1 MIYVCLPSFNAAST
15 VGLVLWK
22 IRQVLEEF
30 SREYQILVVDDAST
44 DGTATV
50 LEPYERALPMT
61 LISMGQHVGHGA
73 SLEILVREAL
83 SRTDRPRRDCLI
95 TLPADFSV
103 TPVVLPDLIKRIESG
118 ADVVVGE
125 VLSAP
130 ASPAMR
136 GVRRLA
142 TWLLRPGV
150 QLRGLRDIASGVY
163 AFRLITL
170 RGCVKESQG
179 PLLHTDGRCADAE
192 LVARAATIAR
202 QIAVVPLAADAPD
215 GAARSSEGALSL
227 ALSLI
232 RAGRSLSI
240 PAPQTPVR
248 RTS

>member
-1 MIYVCLPSFNAAST
+1 
-15 VGLVLWK
+15 LVLWK

-30 SREYQILVVDDAST
+30 RREYQILVVDDAST
-44 DGTATV
+44 DDTPAV

-61 LISMGQHVGHGA
+61 LMRMGQHVGHGA

-95 TLPADFSV
+95 TLPTDFSV
-103 TPVVLPDLIKRIESG
+103 TPAVLPDLIKRIESG

-125 VLSAP
+125 ALSAP
-130 ASPAMR
+130 DSPAMR

-170 RGCVKESQG
+170 RGCLKERQG
-179 PLLHTDGRCADAE
+179 PLLQTDGRCADAE
-192 LVARAATIAR
+192 LVARAATVAR
-202 QIAVVPLAADAPD
+202 QIAVLPLTASAPNAAAKS
-215 GAARSSEGALSL
+215 GEGALSL
-227 ALSLI
+227 ALKLI

-240 PAPQTPVR
+240 PAPQTPIQR
-248 RTS
+248 AS

>member
-1 MIYVCLPSFNAAST
+1 MIYVCVPSFNAAST

-30 SREYQILVVDDAST
+30 RREYQVLVVDDAST
-44 DGTATV
+44 DDTAAV

-61 LISMGQHVGHGA
+61 LIRMGQRVGHGA

-95 TLPADFSV
+95 TLPTDFSV
-103 TPVVLPDLIKRIESG
+103 TPAVLPDMIKRIESG

-125 VLSAP
+125 ALTP
-130 ASPAMR
+130 RISPAMR

-150 QLRGLRDIASGVY
+150 QLKGLRDVASGVY

-170 RGCVKESQG
+170 RSCIKESRG
-179 PLLHTDGRCADAE
+179 PLLQTDGRCADAE
-192 LVARAATIAR
+192 LVARAATVAR
-202 QIAVVPLAADAPD
+202 QIAVLPLTAAAPD
-215 GAARSSEGALSL
+215 GLARPRERALSL
-227 ALSLI
+227 ALNLI

-240 PAPQTPVR
+240 PAPQTPIQR
-248 RTS
+248 AS